1 MGIWLNG
8 SSQDTQYYHRRIY
21 RVYSGIHIKYNISLK
36 EKIHFSEKFRFLK
49 KLHLASLSARH
60 ISKSKGKFKKE
71 KIWNLSEGLRL
82 SNWTASDF
90 ARPVPKQIF
99 SLSQVHFITLL
110 FCFII
115 FKKCP
120 FQTKFVLQYSSKSS
134 WWDMCGKLYLK
145 TSLLKMPQKK

>member
-1 MGIWLNG
+1 M
-8 SSQDTQYYHRRIY
+8 
-21 RVYSGIHIKYNISLK
+21 
-36 EKIHFSEKFRFLK
+36 
-49 KLHLASLSARH
+49 HLVELSRH

-82 SNWTASDF
+82 SNWTASDI

-110 FCFII
+110 FRFII
-115 FKKCP
+115 LKKCP

-134 WWDMCGKLYLK
+134 WWDMCGKLNLK
-145 TSLLKMPQKK
+145 TSLLKMPQKKIKFEIINNNSFRHYLFFVKYLYHKNIAREATT